1 MARLRFLALAVTL
14 ALLPLLGAQLA
25 LGATIVESTG
35 KIGTW
40 TIADSATEAA
50 LRCTYNA
57 GDLTAISVAGPTVFG
72 RNAKLRRV
80 ELQIDI
86 LRNEWWQEFTTWS
99 VVDSSGVQRQ
109 RASRSH
115 PVTFDGIAWSVPA
128 DLRGPYESFRVRV
141 TMTWYG
147 KGARPVVGTTSVDL
161 DYFGYQE
168 AGQELNPADIVG
180 PDTYCAGTTTPQP
193 SNPPDVPD
201 REPPLGFPRMSHW
214 VAFWKGWSEA
224 RVQSTIDE
232 LTRMHQTGVVLMG
245 MQWEGKRYAL
255 PADVAHYLTMFRA
268 AGIRP
273 YLALFVSKFDQRE
286 TNLALRAWDAG
297 EDQWDGIILDVE
309 AGFEHRVQNNPGSAL
324 AALDTFMQQ
333 VRPLTPMLAYSS
345 WSQLASH
352 PDLTY
357 EAFNSYCDLF
367 MPQAY
372 LRAGHQSATLLL
384 DAIDKNFALA
394 ANGWA
399 KPPIPML
406 PVVNDWGANVKLDQ
420 LSLYAR
426 LSFQRYGAVSGW
438 RVHRVM
444 REDVKDLWGTF
455 PG

>member
-14 ALLPLLGAQLA
+14 ALLPLLGARLA

-40 TIADSATEAA
+40 AIADSATQAA

-57 GDLTAISVAGPTVFG
+57 GDLTGIGVAGPTVFG
-72 RNAKLRRV
+72 RNRKLRRV

-99 VVDSSGVQRQ
+99 VVNTSGVQRQ
-109 RASRSH
+109 RASRTN
-115 PVTFDGIAWSVPA
+115 PAGFEGIEWSVPEQ
-128 DLRGPYESFRVRV
+128 LRGPYESFKVRL

-147 KGARPVVGTTSVDL
+147 RGAVVGSASVDL

-168 AGQELNPADIVG
+168 EGQEFNPADIVG

-193 SNPPDVPD
+193 SDPPDAPD

-214 VAFWKGWSEA
+214 VAFWKGWSEV
-224 RVQSTIDE
+224 RVQSTINE

-255 PADVAHYLTMFRA
+255 PADVAHYLEMFRA

-273 YLALFVSKFDQRE
+273 YLALFVSKFDERE

-297 EDQWDGIILDVE
+297 EGQWDGIILDVE
-309 AGFEHRVQNNPGSAL
+309 AGFERRVQNNPESAL
-324 AALDTFMQQ
+324 AALDAFMQH
-333 VRPLTPMLAYSS
+333 VRPLTTLLAYSS

-352 PDLTY
+352 PDLMY
-357 EAFNSYCDLF
+357 EAFNGYCDIF

-372 LRAGHQSATLLL
+372 LRAGHKSAMLLL
-384 DAIDKNFALA
+384 DAIDKNFELEARD
-394 ANGWA
+394 WA
-399 KPPIPML
+399 KPPIPMV
-406 PVVNDWGANVKLDQ
+406 PVVNDWGGKVSLDE
-420 LSLYAR
+420 LNLYAR
-426 LSFQRYGAVSGW
+426 LTFQRYGAISAW
-438 RVHRVM
+438 RVHKLM
-444 REDVKDLWGTF
+444 REDVKDMWGTL